1 MARNTTKKTKAKT
14 KVKVQTPRIR
24 KNMLQDPSWEGCE
37 KWAGDKFSK
46 NKHAAYSYYNQNYKS
61 SDLVDYV
68 YEWMGKQDE
77 YKRPDIRAAKAA
89 KRNSIMPNLGIT
101 ARMLTMGMP
110 VEHKAY
116 SDWWVSLA
124 GTSDTPPRPFDEY
137 LREKIALAVA
147 EGEEI
152 LKTAKQEDKE
162 KSKAYVPSIQERMRE
177 TCVEMSVEI
186 EEFLDNLVRKFDSKQ
201 VKDFDPVSILRKLQ
215 AKPGHVRIIRKW
227 YEGEHQE
234 FYELNNLPTAA
245 KIKKMSA
252 EEQDMIA
259 QLKEGYSHI
268 DKKQAKEWLTVYDKI
283 LNACDIVEKEAKT
296 QRAPRKVKAKSPED
310 LVKKMKFKSS
320 DVELGIASVP
330 PAKLIGANIAVVFNT
345 KNRKLGIYYASNV
358 DPKGL
363 QRAGSGFSVKGTTLV
378 GYNEERST
386 QKTVRKP
393 ADVLKQVKKTTRAK
407 TEKIYGGLTTTETK
421 LNGRFNDETVLLA
434 VF

>member
-1 MARNTTKKTKAKT
+1 MARTATKKTKAK
-14 KVKVQTPRIR
+14 VKIQAPRIR
-24 KNMLQDPSWEGCE
+24 KNMLQDPQWDGAE
-37 KWAGDKFSK
+37 KWSGEKFSQH
-46 NKHAAYSYYNQNYKS
+46 KHAAYSYYNQNYKT

-68 YEWMGKQDE
+68 YEWMGKQEE
-77 YKRPDIRAAKAA
+77 YKRTDIRAAKVA
-89 KRNSIMPNLGIT
+89 KRNSLQPNLGIM

-124 GTSDTPPRPFDEY
+124 GTSDTPPRPFDAF
-137 LREKIALAVA
+137 LRERIELAIK
-147 EGEEI
+147 EGQEI
-152 LKTAKQEDKE
+152 LKTVKQEEAAKNN
-162 KSKAYVPSIQERMRE
+162 AYIPSIQERMRE
-177 TCVEMSVEI
+177 TCGDMTDEI
-186 EEFLDNLVRKFDSKQ
+186 EEFLDGLVRDFDSKKA
-201 VKDFDPVSILRKLQ
+201 KDFDPITIFRKVQ

-227 YEGEHQE
+227 YEGEYQE
-234 FYELNNLPTAA
+234 FYELNNLPSASN
-245 KIKKMSA
+245 IKKLS
-252 EEQDMIA
+252 EKEQDEIA

-268 DKKQAKEWLTVYDKI
+268 DKKQAKEWLTVYEKI

-310 LVKKMKFKSS
+310 LVKKLKFKTS

-330 PAKLIGANIAVVFNT
+330 PAKLIGANIALVFNA

-363 QRAGSGFSVKGTTLV
+363 QRAGSGFSVRGTTLV
-378 GYNEERST
+378 GYDEDRSV
-386 QKTVRKP
+386 QKTLRKP
-393 ADVLKQVKKTTRAK
+393 ADVLKEIKKTTRAK
-407 TEKIYGGLTTTETK
+407 TEKIFSGLTTTETK

>member
-1 MARNTTKKTKAKT
+1 MARTATKKTKT
-14 KVKVQTPRIR
+14 KVKTQAPRIR
-24 KNMLQDPSWEGCE
+24 KNMLQDPQWDGAE
-37 KWAGDKFSK
+37 KWSGEKFSK
-46 NKHAAYSYYNQNYKS
+46 NKHAAQSYYNQNYKTV
-61 SDLVDYV
+61 DLIDYV

-77 YKRPDIRAAKAA
+77 YSRTDIRAAKAA
-89 KRNSIMPNLGIT
+89 KRNSIQPNLGIT

-124 GTSDTPPRPFDEY
+124 GTSDNPPRPFDAF

-152 LKTAKQEDKE
+152 LKTIKQEEAVKN
-162 KSKAYVPSIQERMRE
+162 KAYVPSIQERMRE
-177 TCVEMSVEI
+177 TCSDMTEEI
-186 EEFLDNLVRKFDSKQ
+186 EEFIDGLIKKFDSKA
-201 VKDFDPVSILRKLQ
+201 VKDFDPLSLLRKAQ
-215 AKPGHVRIIRKW
+215 AKPGHVRILRKW
-227 YEGEHQE
+227 YEGEYQE
-234 FYELNNLPTAA
+234 FYELNNLPSAA
-245 KIKKMSA
+245 KIKKLTD

-259 QLKEGYSHI
+259 QLKEGYSHL
-268 DKKQAKEWLTVYDKI
+268 DKKQAKEWLTVYEKL

-330 PAKLIGANIAVVFNT
+330 PAKLIGANIALVFNT

-378 GYNEERST
+378 GYDEERSV

-393 ADVLKQVKKTTRAK
+393 ADILKQVKKTTRTK
-407 TEKIYGGLTTTETK
+407 TEKIFGGLTTTETK